1 MSRAVR
7 LATNP
12 LPPDAPAH
20 HHVHRHVDEMPF
32 GLRHLKVWLLSAAGL
47 LMGGYSFVSIG
58 VALPLMLHDPDF
70 PITEWEA
77 GAIAAAA
84 VFGRLL
90 GATIFGALVDRFGR
104 KTMYRVDPLILVVFG
119 IATVLAPSPAW
130 MIVFQVAFGMGT
142 GGDYP
147 ICSAYVSEVMPKRVR
162 SRMVAGVIACQAVG
176 SVLAVLV
183 GFLLLKSFPDT
194 FTWHW
199 ILASVVPMALVV
211 FLLRLRMP
219 ESPKW
224 LAEQG
229 RVDEAVVAIKEL
241 LGPDAE
247 LTIPEGAPPKQA
259 EKTSWSEL
267 FAPGM
272 RRRTILTAVPWL
284 CMDIAVYGVGI
295 FTPVILA
302 ELHMQGK
309 VTGIDDAF
317 ISQRLGNIE
326 GSILVDLFL
335 VVGFA
340 IGISLMAKVTRIRM
354 QILGFLCMAVGLS
367 LIATGSLRGDQ
378 MLFIVIGFVIFNTM
392 MNAGPN
398 LSTYTIPTEV
408 FPVRLRASGHGLAT
422 GCGKLGATAGVLL
435 FPIVKDHLGIIATLV
450 IVAAFAILGAVVTF
464 LFKVEPDDAFAA
476 RE

>member
-1 MSRAVR
+1 
-7 LATNP
+7 
-12 LPPDAPAH
+12 
-20 HHVHRHVDEMPF
+20 
-32 GLRHLKVWLLSAAGL
+32 
-47 LMGGYSFVSIG
+47 
-58 VALPLMLHDPDF
+58 
-70 PITEWEA
+70 
-77 GAIAAAA
+77 
-84 VFGRLL
+84 
-90 GATIFGALVDRFGR
+90 
-104 KTMYRVDPLILVVFG
+104 
-119 IATVLAPSPAW
+119 
-130 MIVFQVAFGMGT
+130 
-142 GGDYP
+142 
-147 ICSAYVSEVMPKRVR
+147 
-162 SRMVAGVIACQAVG
+162 
-176 SVLAVLV
+176 
-183 GFLLLKSFPDT
+183 
-194 FTWHW
+194 
-199 ILASVVPMALVV
+199 MALVV